1 MKISKEIFLLD
12 LKQTD
17 PKFNEDTTKISKIF
31 LGQN

>member
-1 MKISKEIFLLD
+1 MKISKKNFLLD

-17 PKFNEDTTKISKIF
+17 PIFNEDTTKISKIF